1 MGLREYHYAFTI
13 THYIMTFPLKT
24 ILIDDESLAI
34 SRLKRLLSKH
44 TDAFSIIGEATNGA
58 EGLAM
63 VEAKRPDVI
72 FLDIEMPLL
81 NGFEMLSRL
90 TYMPLVV
97 FATAYD
103 QYAIRAFE
111 EHSIDYLLKP
121 IEAERLERTIQ
132 KIRSIVELGSR
143 SESINNFPSTD
154 NLMKLLERMQP
165 KKEIH
170 SISVKTGDKIKLI
183 PLPDIAFFEA
193 EDKYVF
199 LSTTDGQKFLTTYTI
214 TTLAE
219 KLPETFVRIS
229 RSALVNSHRISEIMK
244 HYDGKFLIVLNDKK
258 TTKLTSGSTYGD
270 AVRGLLEF

>member
-1 MGLREYHYAFTI
+1 
-13 THYIMTFPLKT
+13 MTFPLKT
-24 ILIDDESLAI
+24 ILIDDEALAI
-34 SRLKRLLSKH
+34 SRLKRLLSKQA
-44 TDAFSIIGEATNGA
+44 DVFSVIGEATNGA

-63 VEAKRPDVI
+63 VETQHPDVI

-81 NGFEMLSRL
+81 NGFEMLARL

-121 IEAERLERTIQ
+121 IEAERLERTVQ
-132 KIRSIVELGSR
+132 KIRSVVELGSR
-143 SESINNFPSTD
+143 SESINSFPNTD

-165 KKEIH
+165 KKEVH

-183 PLPDIAFFEA
+183 PLPEIAFFEA

-199 LSTTDGQKFLTTYTI
+199 LSTIDGQKFLTTYTI
-214 TTLAE
+214 TTLSE

-229 RSALVNSHRISEIMK
+229 RSALVNSHRISEVVK
-244 HYDGKFLIVLNDKK
+244 HFDGKFLIVLNDKK
-258 TTKLTSGSTYGD
+258 NSKLTSGSTYGD
-270 AVRGLLEF
+270 AVRSLLEF